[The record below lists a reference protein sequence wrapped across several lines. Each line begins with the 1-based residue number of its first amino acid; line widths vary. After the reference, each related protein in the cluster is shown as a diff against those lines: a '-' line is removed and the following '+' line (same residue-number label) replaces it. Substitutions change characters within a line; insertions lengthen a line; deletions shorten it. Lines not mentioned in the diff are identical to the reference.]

1 MRKMVW
7 LMATV
12 GLLGVGAKPAHAQ
25 VLHPVEF
32 TTDFKFIAGNATFP
46 AGTYMIRPVENE
58 LDLVEIVGP
67 TVAAFVEVS
76 PQRVKR
82 KEPAKD
88 EIVFNK
94 YGQAVEV
101 LNQLWDAVDNFG
113 VQVVQARAELRNEK
127 KYGRP
132 TQHAVP
138 SKRSK

>member
-1 MRKMVW
+1 MVW
-7 LMATV
+7 LMAMV
-12 GLLGVGAKPAHAQ
+12 GLLGVGVKTAHAQ

-32 TTDFKFIAGNATFP
+32 TTDFKFIAGSATFP

-58 LDLVEIVGP
+58 LDLVEITGP
-67 TVAAFVEVS
+67 SVAAFVDVS
-76 PQRVKR
+76 PQRLKR

-88 EIVFNK
+88 EIVFNR

-101 LNQLWDAVDNFG
+101 LGQIWDAVDNSG
-113 VQVVQARAELRNEK
+113 VQVMKARTELRNEK
-127 KYGRP
+127 KYGKP